1 MLPHN
6 DNENEI
12 IFFGIINYGNGNERN
27 VMTPTLVTLVV
38 YHLAL
43 AIWHYHIWPRQTW
56 LCTSSMSLCVCSW
69 LDDPVSSYTNFHN
82 LRGKECS
89 GPIVLSDYSFHWP
102 CIACF
107 HDLFKF
113 ALTKLT
119 AYYCMVLKKYI

>member
-1 MLPHN
+1 MKMKS
-6 DNENEI
+6 
-12 IFFGIINYGNGNERN
+12 FFVNNMVNI
-27 VMTPTLVTLVV
+27 

-56 LCTSSMSLCVCSW
+56 LCTSSMILCVCSW
-69 LDDPVSSYTNFHN
+69 LDDTVSGYTNFHN
-82 LRGKECS
+82 LRGKEFS

-102 CIACF
+102 FIVCL

-119 AYYCMVLKKYI
+119 AYYCMVLQKYI